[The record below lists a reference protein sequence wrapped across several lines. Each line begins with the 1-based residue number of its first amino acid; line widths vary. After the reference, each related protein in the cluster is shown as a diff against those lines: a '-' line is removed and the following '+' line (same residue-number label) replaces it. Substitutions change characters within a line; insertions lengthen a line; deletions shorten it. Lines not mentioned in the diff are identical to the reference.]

1 MSEQQITTA
10 TTEREEA
17 RIINARPQTPSP
29 LKRRVNGTGH
39 SLDNLTATKPQP
51 IALPEPN
58 GAHAASVKHSLPAPE
73 QTPAAE
79 AEATHIESPPWAQG
93 PGGVLRGRLMRA
105 VQRWHQRLLMPMV
118 GVVGVTEDDQ
128 PVLFMPTHPRSGHA
142 VFIFAQLDIARHYL
156 DLALY
161 SLVADDQYTPEVTL
175 FVPPRHP
182 VPEKAIFFQEYADKM
197 AQNATRELADWAAR
211 VEQGQVPGDWR
222 SLYLLV
228 LDDLSA
234 WNAQANADPKVHWAI
249 TTLLRHG
256 LKQRVLVLATTTY
269 DQWRTLPKAWKASF
283 RQGFYGGL
291 RELAQRKT
299 ADGQP
304 AKTPT
309 LAAWLERLDA
319 TFLDTPAWEAVLPI
333 RGRTYIRFRSLLAA
347 A

>member
-17 RIINARPQTPSP
+17 HIIKARPQTPSP

-39 SLDNLTATKPQP
+39 PLENQAATKPQP
-51 IALPEPN
+51 IARPKPN

-73 QTPAAE
+73 HPPTAE
-79 AEATHIESPPWAQG
+79 AEEIPVESPPWAQG
-93 PGGVLRGRLMRA
+93 PWGVLRERLMRA

-118 GVVGVTEDDQ
+118 GVVGVTDDDQ

-175 FVPPRHP
+175 FLPPRHP
-182 VPEKAIFFQEYADKM
+182 VPEKALFFQEYADKM
-197 AQNATRELADWAAR
+197 AQNATEALEAWAAR

-228 LDDLSA
+228 LDDLGA
-234 WNAQANADPKVHWAI
+234 WHAQAKTDPKVHWAI
-249 TTLLRHG
+249 TTLLQRG
-256 LKQRVLVLATTTY
+256 LQQRVLVLATTSY
-269 DQWRTLPKAWKASF
+269 EQWRPLPKAWKEHF

-291 RELAQRKT
+291 RELAQRP
-299 ADGQP
+299 ADP
-304 AKTPT
+304 SEKTPPR
-309 LAAWLERLDA
+309 AAWLERLDA